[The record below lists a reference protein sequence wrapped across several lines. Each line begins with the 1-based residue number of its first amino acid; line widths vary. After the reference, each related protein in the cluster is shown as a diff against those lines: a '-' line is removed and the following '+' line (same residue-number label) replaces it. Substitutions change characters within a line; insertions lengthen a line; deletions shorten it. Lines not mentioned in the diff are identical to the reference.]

1 MNKTW
6 KIFGILLLAANLFA
20 LNSCGLLEAPEQE
33 WEQYDVE
40 YKDVTLHCYVMFTST
55 ETTCAKKTI
64 PAGFSVLIMPDAS
77 KTAIA
82 EILDTFDVD
91 TNYIYKHWDINES
104 LTVADEAEGSEEKS
118 ITVTKNKYS
127 VLYHAVNWTKKD
139 AKAPEETYFANS
151 NYTEFDISSCAN
163 FSLKAVLK
171 QVLLSIL

>member
-6 KIFGILLLAANLFA
+6 KIFGILLLAANLFV

-33 WEQYDVE
+33 WEQYNIE
-40 YKDVTLHCYVMFTST
+40 YKGVELDCYVMFSST
-55 ETTCAKKTI
+55 ETVYTQKTI
-64 PAGFSVLIMPDAS
+64 PAGFTVLIVPDAS
-77 KTAIA
+77 ETSVGD
-82 EILDTFDVD
+82 ILDDFNLD
-91 TNYIYKHWDINES
+91 TNYIYKHWGINES

-139 AKAPEETYFANS
+139 AKAPEETYFEKS
-151 NYTEFDISSCAN
+151 KYKEFDISSCAN